1 CRGMASKR
9 SLVVREV
16 KGLNTGDTEGHR
28 GKGGAEYA
36 GLMGTIG
43 AGNFRIGRVT
53 AALLLV
59 GFLFLQHAGAQDQT
73 QPDQTPQPGSATPA
87 AGQAGQE
94 NPDTSGGTKKD
105 TGSANPVQ
113 QIVDVTKNETTKGL
127 LKARDWESSRI
138 FGIYVGKNRKLVAMT
153 EKQRKEIYLKQTLT
167 TPEAYIKRMVGALFD
182 QATGSP
188 RQWQGGIGGF
198 GERWASHEGQFI
210 AANSIAALGNY
221 GLGYEVRYDQC
232 KCEGKWPRIRHA
244 FIRNLVTYDRSEEHL
259 RPQWAL
265 YGGAFAGGMIGS
277 TWKPGN
283 QNVWRDGAF
292 GMVGQLGYGT
302 LLNFLTEFR
311 REINRKQ
318 GVQ

>member
-1 CRGMASKR
+1 VGKVKDEDKSQNLYRRGHR
-9 SLVVREV
+9 V
-16 KGLNTGDTEGHR
+16 HR
-28 GKGGAEYA
+28 GKARAEYA
-36 GLMGTIG
+36 DSMNIAAANHL
-43 AGNFRIGRVT
+43 RVIGRG
-53 AALLLV
+53 ARGLLLV
-59 GFLFLQHAGAQDQT
+59 CAISLAGRAWTQDQPQSGNPPAT
-73 QPDQTPQPGSATPA
+73 Q
-87 AGQAGQE
+87 GQSGQE
-94 NPDTSGGTKKD
+94 APASGAETKKD
-105 TGSANPVQ
+105 SGTSANPVQ
-113 QIVDVTKNETTKGL
+113 QVVDLTKNETTKGL

-138 FGIYVGKNRKLVAMT
+138 FGIYVGKNRPLVAMT
-153 EKQRKEIYLKQTLT
+153 VQQRKEIYLKQTLT
-167 TPEAYIKRMVGALFD
+167 TPEAYIKRMVGSLYD

-259 RPQWAL
+259 HPQWAL
-265 YGGAFAGGMIGS
+265 YGGAFAGGMIAT

-283 QNVWRDGAF
+283 ENIWKEGAY
-292 GMVGQLGYGT
+292 GMVGQVAYGT
-302 LLNFLTEFR
+302 LLNFLTEFA

-318 GVQ
+318 GVE